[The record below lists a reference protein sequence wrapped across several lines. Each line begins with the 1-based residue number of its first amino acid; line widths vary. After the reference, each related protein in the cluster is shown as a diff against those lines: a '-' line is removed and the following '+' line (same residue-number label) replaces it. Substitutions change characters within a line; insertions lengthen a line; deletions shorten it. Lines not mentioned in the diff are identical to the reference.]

1 MAQVTSVMPVA
12 KMVGSNRVVLG
23 CGIVHVL
30 GNPELPL
37 EEEKT
42 LRQQIVMQAFET
54 LAKEADGS

>member
-1 MAQVTSVMPVA
+1 VAQVTSVMPVA

-30 GNPELPL
+30 GNPELPP
-37 EEEKT
+37 EEEKS